1 MCQMP
6 DINYC
11 HVEKSVES
19 GCGTSWNSR
28 KAMADTRVTI
38 TAFFI
43 ILSVKTGGYY
53 ETQQLLRH
61 RESRCT
67 TETVCNTM
75 YFRTDYFPTL
85 QHCRSNL
92 CRQWGWVLR
101 KCRNGQG
108 VFPWNQRRG
117 QRIKRKI
124 AGKAKKI
131 GWWKFPFDK
140 IQKCKYNNIVEWQKA

>member
-6 DINYC
+6 NINYC

-19 GCGTSWNSR
+19 DVAQAGTAGRLWLIQGLR
-28 KAMADTRVTI
+28 LQH
-38 TAFFI
+38 FFI

-85 QHCRSNL
+85 QHCRSNP

-101 KCRNGQG
+101 KCCNGQG
-108 VFPWNQRRG
+108 VFPRNQRRG

-131 GWWKFPFDK
+131 G
-140 IQKCKYNNIVEWQKA
+140 